1 MGWRTFDPCGLAHG
15 SPDLAVDKEIGSIR
29 PKSESLTFR
38 YRWYINT
45 HGMKE
50 RLTRAERRE
59 RTREELLV
67 AAESFFTRRGFH
79 ASSVDEIAL
88 EAGYT
93 KGAVYSN
100 FESKEDL
107 FFAVYE
113 RRVDRVVADYER
125 AVREA
130 GAVGGSERLVAQ
142 AARRRG
148 GEEDGWL
155 AVFFEFWAHV
165 VRRPEL
171 RERFAKIHDR
181 ALGPIVA
188 SFERLVKERGISL
201 PVEARQ
207 YVVAVY
213 AMTLGLSLERLTQP
227 EVVDVTLGPRM
238 VRLLLGDLEHR
249 DGKGPP

>member
-1 MGWRTFDPCGLAHG
+1 LTSRTNQTY
-15 SPDLAVDKEIGSIR
+15 R
-29 PKSESLTFR
+29 PKFEDLTSR
-38 YRWYINT
+38 YHWYINT
-45 HGMKE
+45 HGMKK

-59 RTREELLV
+59 RTREDLIM
-67 AAESFFTRRGFH
+67 AAECLFTGRGFH

-113 RRVDRVVADYER
+113 RRVDRVVADYGR

-130 GAVGGSERLVAQ
+130 GTVGGSERLVAE

-171 RERFAKIHDR
+171 RERFAKIHAR

-188 SFERLVKERGISL
+188 SFERLVEERGISL

-213 AMTLGLSLERLTQP
+213 VMTLGLSLERLTQP

>member
-1 MGWRTFDPCGLAHG
+1 
-15 SPDLAVDKEIGSIR
+15 
-29 PKSESLTFR
+29 
-38 YRWYINT
+38 
-45 HGMKE
+45 MKK

-59 RTREELLV
+59 RTREDLIS
-67 AAESFFTRRGFH
+67 AAGRLFTGRGFH
-79 ASSVDEIAL
+79 ATSVDEIAL

-113 RRVDRVVADYER
+113 RRAERVLAEYEQ
-125 AVREA
+125 ALREA
-130 GAVGGSERLVAQ
+130 GPLGGSERLVEQ

-148 GEEDGWL
+148 SGEDGWL

-171 RERFAKIHDR
+171 RERFAKIHAR
-181 ALGPIVA
+181 VLEPIV
-188 SFERLVKERGISL
+188 SGVERFVEEERIEL

-207 YVVAVY
+207 YTVAVH
-213 AMTLGLSLERLTQP
+213 AMSLGLSLERLTQP
-227 EVVDVTLGPRM
+227 EVVDVTLAPRM
-238 VRLLLGDLEHR
+238 MRHMFEELARRRAEEEPG
-249 DGKGPP
+249 

>member
-1 MGWRTFDPCGLAHG
+1 
-15 SPDLAVDKEIGSIR
+15 
-29 PKSESLTFR
+29 
-38 YRWYINT
+38 
-45 HGMKE
+45 MKK
-50 RLTRAERRE
+50 RLTRAEKRE
-59 RTREELLV
+59 RTREDLIS
-67 AAESFFTRRGFH
+67 AAGSLFTGQGFH
-79 ASSVDEIAL
+79 ATSVDEIAL

-113 RRVDRVVADYER
+113 RRAERVVADSER

-130 GAVGGSERLVAQ
+130 GPIAGSERLVAQ

-148 GEEDGWL
+148 SEDEWL

-171 RERFAKIHDR
+171 RERFAEIHAR
-181 ALGPIVA
+181 VLEPFVGAM
-188 SFERLVKERGISL
+188 ERLVEERGIEL

-207 YVVAVY
+207 YTVAVY
-213 AMTLGLSLERLTQP
+213 AMSIGLSLERLTQP
-227 EVVDVTLGPRM
+227 EVVDLTLAPRM
-238 VRLLLGDLEHR
+238 VRLMLEELERR
-249 DGKGPP
+249 DGAAQDGKMEEIG